1 MLIAMKQGSVV
12 VDLAA
17 EAGGNCVATVPGKLV
32 EHQGVKIIGY
42 TDLPSRLPTQSST
55 LYSNNIT
62 KFLLSMSPAENSFGV
77 DMSDEVVRGSIITYD
92 GKIIPT
98 APRPAPPPPRV
109 ANTAGDSKPVE
120 TLAITPWQKTS
131 REVATVTGGMGLAL
145 ALGKATGPIFMSN
158 AFTFAL
164 AGLIGYRTVWGV
176 APALHSPLMSVTNA
190 ISGMVGV
197 GGFFIMGGGILPGT
211 IPQALGAASVLLAF
225 VNISGGF
232 VITKRMLDMFKRP
245 TDPPEYPWLYAIP
258 AILFGGGYI
267 AAASTGMAGLVQAGY
282 LASSLLCIGS
292 LSGLASQAT
301 ARQGNILGILGVS
314 SGVLASL
321 GAVGFAPAV
330 LAQFGGVAMIGSIL
344 GKCSTFVKLTTLTSN
359 YLGLMIGRRTTATDL
374 PQTVA
379 ALHSVVGLAAVL
391 TSVGSVMA
399 HIGGGDISTLHMV
412 SGYLGVLIGG
422 VTFTGSIVAFLKLAG
437 KMSSKPIKLPGPRH
451 AVNSSLLGLN
461 VATMGTFLAMGPGS
475 PIIAACCLGGSA
487 ILSFLKGYTTTAAIG
502 GADMRKFIHRYSHD
516 FFANNYSR
524 CHHCT
529 QRLLRL
535 RARCRRFH
543 A

>member
-1 MLIAMKQGSVV
+1 MLVAMKPGSVV

-17 EAGGNCVATVPGKLV
+17 EAGGNCVATVPGKLIQ
-32 EHQGVKIIGY
+32 HQGVTVIGY

-62 KFLLSMSPAENSFGV
+62 KFLLSMSPTENSFGI
-77 DMSDEVVRGSIITYD
+77 DMNDEVVRGSIITYKGD
-92 GKIIPT
+92 IVPT

-109 ANTAGDSKPVE
+109 ANLAGDSKPAEV
-120 TLAITPWQKTS
+120 LAITPWQKTS
-131 REVATVTGGMGLAL
+131 REVAVVSGGMGLAL

-158 AFTFAL
+158 VFTFAL

-211 IPQALGAASVLLAF
+211 VSQTLGALSVLLAF

-258 AILFGGGYI
+258 AILFGGGYV

-292 LSGLASQAT
+292 LSGLASQVT
-301 ARQGNILGILGVS
+301 ARQGNVLGILGVG

-330 LAQFGGVAMIGSIL
+330 LAQFGSVAMIGSII
-344 GKCSTFVKLTTLTSN
+344 GKLWTKSKTVKE
-359 YLGLMIGRRTTATDL
+359 RR
-374 PQTVA
+374 
-379 ALHSVVGLAAVL
+379 
-391 TSVGSVMA
+391 
-399 HIGGGDISTLHMV
+399 
-412 SGYLGVLIGG
+412 
-422 VTFTGSIVAFLKLAG
+422 
-437 KMSSKPIKLPGPRH
+437 
-451 AVNSSLLGLN
+451 
-461 VATMGTFLAMGPGS
+461 
-475 PIIAACCLGGSA
+475 
-487 ILSFLKGYTTTAAIG
+487 
-502 GADMRKFIHRYSHD
+502 
-516 FFANNYSR
+516 
-524 CHHCT
+524 
-529 QRLLRL
+529 
-535 RARCRRFH
+535 
-543 A
+543 